1 MGGEGLLFIPDL
13 IAEVFRV
20 GKPVIQVGE
29 LGILMNIVK
38 EEI

>member
-1 MGGEGLLFIPDL
+1 MLFIPDL